1 MITDFNY
8 WLTGRGWA
16 EAFFSS
22 DRENI
27 RFELS
32 YLSDPLMD
40 LFEALVKLIKGQS
53 DREKVVFLDEPGQQI
68 LIISKQKG
76 DMISVEIFW
85 SDTYDEIGHQYNV
98 PNKIEILYTDTD
110 TLKNFASVVSTGID
124 SLLGRHTLADYK
136 EKWHTAAFPTESY
149 DNLKQTIKMR

>member
-1 MITDFNY
+1 MITHCNY

-16 EAFFSS
+16 EAFFSN
-22 DRENI
+22 DRQNI

-98 PNKIEILYTDTD
+98 PSKVEI
-110 TLKNFASVVSTGID
+110 
-124 SLLGRHTLADYK
+124 
-136 EKWHTAAFPTESY
+136 
-149 DNLKQTIKMR
+149 

>member
-8 WLTGRGWA
+8 WLTGRGCA

-40 LFEALVKLIKGQS
+40 LFEALVKLIKGES
-53 DREKVVFLDEPGQQI
+53 DREKVVFLDEPGQHI

-85 SDTYDEIGHQYNV
+85 SNTYDEIGNQYNV
-98 PNKIEILYTDTD
+98 PNKIEILYFDTD
-110 TLKNFASVVSTGID
+110 T
-124 SLLGRHTLADYK
+124 
-136 EKWHTAAFPTESY
+136 
-149 DNLKQTIKMR
+149 